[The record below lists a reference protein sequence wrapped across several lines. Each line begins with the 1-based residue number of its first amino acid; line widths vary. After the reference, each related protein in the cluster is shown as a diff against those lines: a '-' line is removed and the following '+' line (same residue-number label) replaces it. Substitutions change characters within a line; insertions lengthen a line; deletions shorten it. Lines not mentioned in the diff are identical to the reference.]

1 MRRGWLSKPSF
12 LFARRREFALW
23 GDLLCP
29 RRQSRQNAAGIS
41 SEQTTALPPRSA
53 IPSPTPSIALRH
65 LPLTGGVGPRPRG
78 RDESVQH
85 GDLLCRPARCGLRID
100 FPLAPL
106 PLMVWSL
113 WGAALLREC
122 AGGMTWTGCH
132 PAHGQ
137 SNANFSMTE
146 RSAAAAR
153 AEYQCESRTAP
164 DIRRNHFAQRP
175 RRNSGG
181 PGGQRHCRP
190 RR

>member
-23 GDLLCP
+23 GEFLFL
-29 RRQSRQNAAGIS
+29 RRKRNQKAAGVS
-41 SEQTTALPPRSA
+41 SEQTTAFRLGLQCR
-53 IPSPTPSIALRH
+53 L
-65 LPLTGGVGPRPRG
+65 PRPRG
-78 RDESVQH
+78 RDGSVQQS
-85 GDLLCRPARCGLRID
+85 DCALCPARCGLRID